1 MKNSSVVFL
10 FVLIAF
16 LFSCK
21 QEDPRTWEYDFKE
34 YSDDSYSE
42 LHFPV
47 KISVQAIE
55 DLVNSK
61 LEGEL
66 LKNARINTDQLESD
80 SMSLMKNGRA
90 RFQFKGD
97 ECLIKMPVNFHL
109 RGRFKVKVFKKQL
122 EQEAS
127 FNLGAMV
134 TIRSKVWVDSKYH
147 FSTQSELVSIKWTEE
162 PTLNVG
168 PIHVSVAGILDKRL
182 PEFIPQLVDKLDHEV
197 VPGIK
202 IRPSIEKVWAK
213 IQEEKAIKTEYGNI
227 YFQILPDSIGLS
239 AINGKRQWL
248 ELYLSCWT
256 DMAFDLKPQNR
267 TLLAL
272 PPLKSLRKVRKEFD
286 IDLLLHLSYAEMNK
300 KANSIL
306 SKEVFEIEGEE
317 VRIKEVELFGAGQ
330 DIGLFAEITGD
341 YSGKF
346 FFKGHLN
353 YDEKEKLA
361 SFDNLDLMMNDE
373 SISITMGAMLF
384 QDSLMN
390 LLEENM
396 QFRLDTVLEKLPPI
410 LESAIG
416 KKDNYE
422 RIQLKMDSLEITPHG
437 VHVTEEGLLLPV
449 GAVGRAELYVKDLSK
464 KKKES

>member
-1 MKNSSVVFL
+1 MFRVSISFS
-10 FVLIAF
+10 LILLLA
-16 LFSCK
+16 LCSCK
-21 QEDPRTWEYDFKE
+21 QEDPRTWDYEYISYQE
-34 YSDDSYSE
+34 EAYSA

-47 KISVQAIE
+47 KLSVRAIE
-55 DLVNSK
+55 DIINEK
-61 LEGEL
+61 LAGEL
-66 LKNARINTDQLESD
+66 LKNARINTPQLESD
-80 SMSLMKNGRA
+80 SISLVKNGRA
-90 RFQFKGD
+90 SFQFKGD

-109 RGRFKVKVFKKQL
+109 RGRFKVKIFKKQL

-134 TIRSKVWVDSKYH
+134 TIRSKVWVDSEYH

-162 PTLNVG
+162 PTLDVG
-168 PIHVSVAGILDKRL
+168 SIHVSVAGILDKRL

-202 IRPSIEKVWAK
+202 IRPSIEKVWEK
-213 IQEEKAIKTEYGNI
+213 IQEEKTIKTEYGNI
-227 YFQILPDSIGLS
+227 YFQILPYSIGLS
-239 AINGKRQWL
+239 AINGKSQWL

-267 TLLAL
+267 ALRAL

-346 FFKGHLN
+346 FFKGRLN

-373 SISITMGAMLF
+373 SITITMGAMLF
-384 QDSLMN
+384 QDSLMS

-396 QFRLDTVLEKLPPI
+396 QFRLDTVLKKLPQI

-437 VHVTEEGLLLPV
+437 VHVTKEGLLLPV
-449 GAVGRAELYVKDLSK
+449 GAVGRAELFIKDLSK